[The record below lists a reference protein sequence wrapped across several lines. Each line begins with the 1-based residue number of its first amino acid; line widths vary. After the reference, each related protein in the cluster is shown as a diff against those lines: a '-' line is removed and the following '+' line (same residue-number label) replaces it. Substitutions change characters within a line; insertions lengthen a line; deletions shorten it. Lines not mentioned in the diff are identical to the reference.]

1 MLRVRFQSTGFPPSC
16 PTLRASP
23 SGLLA
28 SLVRSCSSLSLDCL
42 SAMRP
47 ADPARL
53 VGIVAREFLL
63 AASACLR
70 ALRLF
75 RGAREFIPADCP
87 CLRPRT
93 FFEGRV
99 CGPRVRTFSILF
111 RFAPFLD
118 GLARFRAS
126 GARRA
131 PRVDQ
136 GALPPFGIRRIS
148 TVLRLRLCRLNCI
161 GEPRSRG
168 STVMVTRATPPL
180 TVMVTR
186 ARPILTVGG
195 FPRKILT
202 VGGF

>member
-70 ALRLF
+70 ALHLF

-148 TVLRLRLCRLNCI
+148 TVLRLILVLTELLDRTVVCLDCLCWAI
-161 GEPRSRG
+161 PSAFEQSQIRG
-168 STVMVTRATPPL
+168 HRNRIPP
-180 TVMVTR
+180 MI
-186 ARPILTVGG
+186 P
-195 FPRKILT
+195 
-202 VGGF
+202 